1 MCDWMTS
8 SDKVHS
14 TRYCREAEKLV
25 DVIFGQWE
33 SATNNWVNDNFL
45 LATRH
50 IESLDQW
57 HAVLNSILFKRS
69 WEMESHVINSIQNFL
84 KDSVKSIRQNYK
96 NADFAQKDSRFKY
109 LYHWKLDLSDSDIL
123 YIMLSFSSKMNL
135 IKNCEF
141 NLEISNFG
149 WVLPKNGSFLSSNLI
164 GKSLS
169 SILRFSADLD
179 FPFTMSDFQRGNFRP
194 EKFDTYANF
203 LLIRTLETSKKTLF
217 QNPISKIGSQS
228 NWSFNLEKLY
238 FLKIISGFLMNKCLN
253 KCELYLNIFSLCILR
268 HISGFR
274 QSDFFGLYACI
285 RKPRYLKSL
294 RGQFVD

>member
-1 MCDWMTS
+1 MFLNVFQASDLAAALKSKMCDWMTS

-45 LATRH
+45 LSTRH

-109 LYHWKLDLSDSDIL
+109 LYH
-123 YIMLSFSSKMNL
+123 
-135 IKNCEF
+135 
-141 NLEISNFG
+141 
-149 WVLPKNGSFLSSNLI
+149 
-164 GKSLS
+164 
-169 SILRFSADLD
+169 
-179 FPFTMSDFQRGNFRP
+179 
-194 EKFDTYANF
+194 
-203 LLIRTLETSKKTLF
+203 
-217 QNPISKIGSQS
+217 
-228 NWSFNLEKLY
+228 
-238 FLKIISGFLMNKCLN
+238 
-253 KCELYLNIFSLCILR
+253 
-268 HISGFR
+268 
-274 QSDFFGLYACI
+274 
-285 RKPRYLKSL
+285 
-294 RGQFVD
+294 

>member
-8 SDKVHS
+8 SDKIHS

-45 LATRH
+45 LSTRH

-96 NADFAQKDSRFKY
+96 TADFAQKDSRFKY

-123 YIMLSFSSKMNL
+123 YIMLISF
-135 IKNCEF
+135 
-141 NLEISNFG
+141 
-149 WVLPKNGSFLSSNLI
+149 
-164 GKSLS
+164 
-169 SILRFSADLD
+169 
-179 FPFTMSDFQRGNFRP
+179 
-194 EKFDTYANF
+194 
-203 LLIRTLETSKKTLF
+203 
-217 QNPISKIGSQS
+217 
-228 NWSFNLEKLY
+228 
-238 FLKIISGFLMNKCLN
+238 IIN
-253 KCELYLNIFSLCILR
+253 KCELKIHPKGYLNKRELYFNNFNLCILG
-268 HISGFR
+268 HVSGFG
-274 QSDFFGLYACI
+274 QWDFFGLYACI
-285 RKPRYLKSL
+285 RRLRYLKSL
-294 RGQFVD
+294 RGQFVDQQKQKIWF